1 MSTKLDPKYKFPL
14 VAAQFDERLI
24 KEIERK
30 SVPADVFEAVIP
42 HMATLR
48 SYGKHSDS
56 HGTPNGT
63 FRPTG
68 FSHEEIKD
76 IIIFS
81 GSGDV
86 ATALIESIDNFKAAL
101 FQKSDIVNLAK
112 VDSADN
118 LRATGRQAKSFSDAG
133 LTITQI
139 TDIAENA
146 KSAKVVDFVGQHL
159 GEQQTEG
166 LFPKVAA
173 YGLAMF
179 SEAEM
184 QHKLTHDYPNLL
196 AKFNEPT
203 PEIDVARHLESGSTV
218 QTAR

>member
-1 MSTKLDPKYKFPL
+1 MSTKLDPKYRLPL
-14 VAAQFDERLI
+14 IAAHFDERLI
-24 KEIERK
+24 KEIERQPI
-30 SVPADVFEAVIP
+30 SADVFDAVIP
-42 HMATLR
+42 HITALR
-48 SYGKHSDS
+48 NYGKHPE
-56 HGTPNGT
+56 GQGIPNGML
-63 FRPTG
+63 RPTG

-86 ATALIESIDNFKAAL
+86 ATALIESIDNFKAAR
-101 FQKSDIVNLAK
+101 FQNFDIVNLAK

-139 TDIAENA
+139 TDIVENA
-146 KSAKVVDFVGQHL
+146 KSAKVVDFVGQHI
-159 GEQQTEG
+159 GEQPTKG

-184 QHKLTHDYPNLL
+184 RHKVEHDYPALL
-196 AKFNEPT
+196 AAFNEPT
-203 PEIDVARHLESGSTV
+203 PESGAAKLESGVSEV
-218 QTAR
+218 AVR